1 MRTLQWSPQNRLYN
15 LRSKMSPKFRRP
27 SYTEKTDTRTCCP
40 SFSVRRWVIVLLCT
54 SPLAIQDLEPISTQ
68 AIFHVLLSMW
78 CRRVV
83 HERSQIHLRV
93 AESIEARKV
102 LGDAEIMWTRLS
114 WDSVMIKLA
123 NPPSK
128 PSAVCFWNL
137 ESRDIIMGILYVILI
152 FNIYIY
158 YVYIWV
164 YIILNMGIYNMD
176 IYI

>member
-27 SYTEKTDTRTCCP
+27 SYTQKTDTRTCCP

-54 SPLAIQDLEPISTQ
+54 SPLPIQDLEPISTQ
-68 AIFHVLLSMW
+68 AIFNVLLSMW

-102 LGDAEIMWTRLS
+102 LGDAEMMWTRLS
-114 WDSVMIKLA
+114 WDSVMIFGAQTFEPPVGPITESRTLLWVYYMF
-123 NPPSK
+123 NSNIYYIFPPSF
-128 PSAVCFWNL
+128 PRETWC
-137 ESRDIIMGILYVILI
+137 
-152 FNIYIY
+152 
-158 YVYIWV
+158 
-164 YIILNMGIYNMD
+164 
-176 IYI
+176 